1 MTSHSTTD
9 SDKPALSYNRTL
21 IVVILIAGAF
31 VSVLNQ
37 TLMLVAIP
45 PIMQDFQADASLA
58 QWITTAFMMASGL
71 LIPVTAALIDRYSS
85 RTLYLTALLIFTV
98 GTVLGAAAQTFTM
111 LLLARII
118 QGAAAGIIMPMIQTL
133 MMTMFPL
140 EKRGTAMGLVGL
152 VISFAPAIGPT
163 LSGWIIDHFSW
174 RYLFV
179 LMIPIALVVIV
190 ATFFFMKN
198 VTHQRPT
205 RIDALSVTLS
215 SFGWGGLLYGFSIA
229 GSAGWTS
236 PSVLISLIIGAVS
249 LTFFV
254 RRQLDMPMPLL
265 DFKVFQSPV
274 FTLTS
279 LQSILVFTLLISTQT
294 LIPLYIQGVRGQ
306 DALHTGLV
314 LLPGAVIMGMVSPV
328 AGRMFDAFGIERQA
342 IVGFL
347 LLAGAMLFLAMVPE
361 DIHYAW
367 IMAGSIGQMLGATLL
382 MMPLITAGVNSLPG
396 PLIAHAAAMNNTLR
410 MVGASIG
417 TALLITVLSTRAAL
431 FDSPKSPEAL
441 AAGIHL
447 AFWFAFGL
455 AILGLAMSLW
465 LHRYLVRSRRNGAV
479 G

>member
-1 MTSHSTTD
+1 MSEHGQTGSSTSVPD
-9 SDKPALSYNRTL
+9 YNRTL

-71 LIPVTAALIDRYSS
+71 MIPVTAALIDRYSS
-85 RTLYLTALLIFTV
+85 RTLYLIALLVFTA
-98 GTVLGAAAQTFTM
+98 GTVLGASAQTFTV

-133 MMTMFPL
+133 MMTMFPI

-179 LMIPIALVVIV
+179 LMLPIAGLVLL
-190 ATFFFMKN
+190 ATFLFMKN
-198 VTHQRPT
+198 VTEQRPT
-205 RIDALSVTLS
+205 NIDALSIALS

-229 GSAGWTS
+229 GASGWTS
-236 PSVLISLIIGAVS
+236 PPVLISLAVGAVA
-249 LTFFV
+249 LTLFI
-254 RRQLDMPMPLL
+254 RRQLGMPMPML

-274 FTLTS
+274 FTLTTV
-279 LQSILVFTLLISTQT
+279 QSILVFTLLIGTQT

-314 LLPGAVIMGMVSPV
+314 LLPGAVIMGMTSPL
-328 AGRMFDAFGIERQA
+328 AGRLFDAFGIERQA

-347 LLAGAMLFLAMVPE
+347 LLASAMAFLAWVPE
-361 DIHYAW
+361 DVHYAW
-367 IMAGSIGQMLGATLL
+367 LTAGSIGQMLGATLL
-382 MMPLITAGVNSLPG
+382 MMPLITAGINSLPG

-417 TALLITVLSTRAAL
+417 TALLITVLSTRSGQ
-431 FDSPKSPEAL
+431 FEQPKSPEAM

-447 AFWFAFGL
+447 AFLFA
-455 AILGLAMSLW
+455 LGLALIGLALSLW
-465 LHRYLVRSRRNGAV
+465 LHRYQVRSRRTEAAV
-479 G
+479 